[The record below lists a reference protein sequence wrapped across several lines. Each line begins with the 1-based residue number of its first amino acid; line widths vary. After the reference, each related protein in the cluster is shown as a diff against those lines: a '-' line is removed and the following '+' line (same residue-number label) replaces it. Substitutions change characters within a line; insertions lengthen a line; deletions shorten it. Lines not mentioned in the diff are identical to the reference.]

1 MSLLEIEKL
10 RISSG
15 DRILLN
21 EISFSLNAGEA
32 LGLVGASGS
41 GKSLTSLAVM
51 GLLPPQLRVTGSIR
65 LNGRQLVGAGEK
77 QLQHLR
83 GQEMGII
90 FQEPLTALNP
100 VQTITAQVA
109 EPFRLHRRL
118 SRQAARREAVTL
130 LERVELPHA
139 IAHGKYYP
147 HQLSG
152 GQRQRVAI
160 AIAIA
165 LKPKLLIAD
174 EPTTALDSLTEAQIL
189 ALLSS
194 LAHEDGA
201 GLLFIS
207 HNLSAVARVAKRLA
221 VVSTGRIVEEGPVSL
236 LVENA
241 RNPVT
246 ASFAAAEQQDA
257 LRDLW
262 PATSVQD
269 VPRLAVQNM
278 THHYHG
284 ADYSLFGPKR
294 SAPAVQDISFSIAP
308 RESVGL
314 IGPSGSGK
322 TTILRSLL
330 GLLEP
335 EKGDVLIDGESLF
348 SASAAKRRMLR
359 RKIQIV
365 FQDPYS
371 SFDPRWRVR
380 DLIAEPL
387 ALYDKPC
394 TPADIRQKV
403 IEMLELVGL
412 TGKDAER
419 FPHEFSGGQRQRI
432 AIARALIVNPALV
445 VFDEATSALD
455 LPVRAQILNF
465 LSEIAKNRDIS
476 YLFVT
481 HDLSLVRSITH
492 RVLVLEKG
500 RIIESGSTQDVLHKP
515 QQVYTAQL
523 VAAAPKLEDVLKAQA
538 A

>member
-1 MSLLEIEKL
+1 MSLLELENL
-10 RISSG
+10 HISSG
-15 DRILLN
+15 DRVLLDSV
-21 EISFSLNAGEA
+21 SFSLKAGEA

-41 GKSLTSLAVM
+41 GKSLTSLAIM
-51 GLLPPQLRVTGSIR
+51 GLLPPQLRVSGSIR
-65 LNGRQLVGAGEK
+65 FNGQECVNATET
-77 QLQHLR
+77 QLQRLR
-83 GQEMGII
+83 GPEIGIV

-118 SRQAARREAVTL
+118 SRRAAWREAVTL
-130 LERVELPHA
+130 LERVELPHT
-139 IAHGKYYP
+139 IAHGTCYP
-147 HQLSG
+147 HELSG

-189 ALLSS
+189 ALLSA
-194 LAHEDGA
+194 LAHQDGA

-221 VVSTGRIVEEGPVSL
+221 VVSEGRIVEEGPVSL

-246 ASFAAAEQQDA
+246 ASFAAAEQQDT
-257 LRDLW
+257 LRNLW
-262 PATSVQD
+262 PTATLKD
-269 VPRLAVQNM
+269 VPRLTVENM

-284 ADYSLFGPKR
+284 ADHRLFGR
-294 SAPAVQDISFSIAP
+294 TRHAPAVHDISFSIAP
-308 RESVGL
+308 QESVGL

-330 GLLEP
+330 GLLKP
-335 EKGDVLIDGESLF
+335 ERGDVLIDGESF
-348 SASAAKRRMLR
+348 FKASATRQRALR

-371 SFDPRWRVR
+371 SFDPRWRVQ

-387 ALYDKPC
+387 ALFDE
-394 TPADIRQKV
+394 PATQAQTRQKV
-403 IEMLELVGL
+403 LEMLELVGL
-412 TGKDAER
+412 TARDAAR

-455 LPVRAQILNF
+455 LPVRAQILDF
-465 LSEIAKNRDIS
+465 LCEIAKSRDIS

-481 HDLSLVRSITH
+481 HDLSLVRSVTH
-492 RVLVLEKG
+492 RVLVLEQG
-500 RIIESGSTQDVLHKP
+500 RIIEAGATQELLQSP
-515 QQVYTAQL
+515 QQPYTTQL
-523 VAAAPKLEDVLKAQA
+523 IAAAPRLEEVLKAHA